1 MGILSFLSGSKKA
14 MDTALYTS
22 FVADLFSDVLTILIV
37 VPLAAL
43 SVAFG
48 PRELFTLM
56 LLALI
61 MIILLIENHKPIR
74 ALCSILIGLFLAS
87 IGPDPIT
94 GGFRFIFGFNFLL
107 GGIEFVP
114 FLIGM
119 VALSLI
125 WTNIGLIIKQIG
137 VFGSYSQ
144 QKKEE
149 MLISRKPDD
158 YLTFKEWLKFWRE
171 ILIGF
176 FTGVI
181 LGAIPGPG
189 ALMAG
194 YTSFTLG
201 KEYSIDKDNFGKGSL
216 HGLATVEAANS
227 ATVGPT
233 FIPLFVFGIP
243 GSLLASIFAT
253 GLLIQGITPGPQ
265 MLFQHGDI
273 IRGFFVL
280 MILSNFINLIM
291 SKFLIPLFSAL
302 ARVVSTILMP
312 LLFIICI
319 LGAYAYL
326 NSIQGIR
333 FLLIGSILGAFLRR
347 WKFPIAPVLISFY
360 IAPLLESSF
369 RRAILLS
376 RGSIT
381 YFFGSPITILL
392 YVIILIMLWYHF
404 THVNR
409 KLPNFNIRFSL
420 HKGKENILKK

>member
-1 MGILSFLSGSKKA
+1 GLLLAAYKGSTFGGEITAISFGIPGTPASIVATFDGYKLTKMGYPKKA

-171 ILIGF
+171 I
-176 FTGVI
+176 
-181 LGAIPGPG
+181 
-189 ALMAG
+189 
-194 YTSFTLG
+194 
-201 KEYSIDKDNFGKGSL
+201 
-216 HGLATVEAANS
+216 
-227 ATVGPT
+227 
-233 FIPLFVFGIP
+233 
-243 GSLLASIFAT
+243 
-253 GLLIQGITPGPQ
+253 
-265 MLFQHGDI
+265 
-273 IRGFFVL
+273 
-280 MILSNFINLIM
+280 
-291 SKFLIPLFSAL
+291 
-302 ARVVSTILMP
+302 
-312 LLFIICI
+312 
-319 LGAYAYL
+319 
-326 NSIQGIR
+326 
-333 FLLIGSILGAFLRR
+333 
-347 WKFPIAPVLISFY
+347 
-360 IAPLLESSF
+360 
-369 RRAILLS
+369 
-376 RGSIT
+376 
-381 YFFGSPITILL
+381 
-392 YVIILIMLWYHF
+392 
-404 THVNR
+404 
-409 KLPNFNIRFSL
+409 
-420 HKGKENILKK
+420 